1 MAYRTKAKRN
11 RLSGEGVYKM
21 LMITALLLPFLITT
35 MLIELTPKDGRWVVV
50 TDAWYFREGDATR
63 WEAAKFGEFRVEPDG
78 KALLVGLAD
87 AQLRGIAP

>member
-1 MAYRTKAKRN
+1 MRFA
-11 RLSGEGVYKM
+11 
-21 LMITALLLPFLITT
+21 
-35 MLIELTPKDGRWVVV
+35 LTPRDGQWTLV
-50 TDAWYFREGDATR
+50 TDAWYFREGDAAR

>member
-1 MAYRTKAKRN
+1 M
-11 RLSGEGVYKM
+11 
-21 LMITALLLPFLITT
+21 
-35 MLIELTPKDGRWVVV
+35 